1 MKPTTTLRLDIDAVR
16 NVYRRYAGIYDLY
29 FGPLMQQ
36 GRKTAIRKMNCRPG
50 DHVLEVGVG
59 TGLSLSLYPQSVQI
73 TGIDISAE
81 MLKRAHARKERHGL
95 NNVVALREMD
105 AERMQFDD
113 NSFDRVAAIYVA
125 SVVPNPTHLVN
136 EMRRVCKPEGE
147 LFFLNHFHSTHPVV
161 AGMERLLSPLSRVLG
176 FHPDLALDSFVVE
189 TDLDVMEKIPTN
201 LFGYWTL
208 LRVRNNKNAVERALD
223 ALETLQEEVEV
234 DIPMLAGNKSAK
246 IEHTS
251 PTTH

>member
-1 MKPTTTLRLDIDAVR
+1 MKPTTKLRLDIDAVR

-36 GRKTAIRKMNCRPG
+36 GRKAAIRKMHLRPR

-59 TGLSLSLYPQSVQI
+59 TGLSLALYPRTVQV

-81 MLKRAHARKERHGL
+81 MLKRAHTRKARHGL
-95 NNVVALREMD
+95 DNVVDLREMD
-105 AERMQFDD
+105 AERMQFAD
-113 NSFDRVAAIYVA
+113 NTFDKVAAIYVA
-125 SVVPNPTHLVN
+125 SVVPNPIRLVN

-161 AGMERLLSPLSRVLG
+161 AGMERLLSPLSRILG
-176 FHPDLALDSFVVE
+176 FHPDLALDTFVLE
-189 TDLDVMEKIPTN
+189 TDLEVVEKIPTN

-208 LRVRNNKNAVERALD
+208 LRVRNNKEAVYAALD
-223 ALETLQEEVEV
+223 TLEAMQEESDLPPLMLSGKNNMQVECA
-234 DIPMLAGNKSAK
+234 PPA
-246 IEHTS
+246 H
-251 PTTH
+251 